1 MGIFADVQ
9 LLGTATTT
17 HCTFPRFTVRFRCFS
32 SCKMIFHMSL
42 SLDWWGNLNVET
54 VFSDVFCKYEGS
66 WSKPKAQETFCFR
79 GSQFWSRFLL
89 VNFKKPH
96 QSSISKSARFG
107 TLCWFQSCFNM
118 VQSFLKLISLM
129 FSNFSASN
137 SPPVAVQSPGAWT
150 AGLSRPPAAWRWPI
164 LRGGLRGDGEHRLAA
179 PSDTRRLENRCG
191 GSFFRGGWAVE
202 HPPKNDF

>member
-1 MGIFADVQ
+1 MCSSWEQPRRLTAHSHGSR
-9 LLGTATTT
+9 LG
-17 HCTFPRFTVRFRCFS
+17 
-32 SCKMIFHMSL
+32 
-42 SLDWWGNLNVET
+42 
-54 VFSDVFCKYEGS
+54 SDVFPRAKWFFTCLYHWIGGEILTWRRCFLMFSANMRVHDQNPRLKRHSVSGAANFDPDS
-66 WSKPKAQETFCFR
+66 CWLTSKNPTNPPSPNPPGLEHFVGFNHA
-79 GSQFWSRFLL
+79 
-89 VNFKKPH
+89 
-96 QSSISKSARFG
+96 SI
-107 TLCWFQSCFNM
+107 WFNM
-118 VQSFLKLISLM
+118 VQSFLKLISLI